1 MDINNLPDP
10 TIIVNQDDK
19 IINLN
24 EEARKLGLVV
34 GAKFEI
40 SDEIE
45 IDGEVYS
52 VRLTDLGDRKIVVL
66 RKAVE
71 SDFYRKLFELSP
83 DGIVIHDGQKIIFAN
98 KRVSEI
104 TGIPHEKLIGMPV
117 FKFIHPEYVNF
128 VAERMEK
135 MLREKKPVPP
145 ALEKF
150 ILPDGR
156 VVSVEVS
163 ASYITYKDRP
173 AILLVVRNVTD
184 KVEMEKRY
192 REFFEN
198 ALDMIIVTDLQ
209 GNFVEVNRE
218 FEKVSGYRK
227 EEVIGKNFREFFS
240 EDEAD
245 YVFKMYNKAF
255 RERKPLYGLEFKFK
269 TKYGVEKVVE
279 GNVRPLVKNGK
290 VTGFLANFKD
300 VTERKRLEEEL
311 LRTNKLLR
319 TINAINEV
327 IVRVKSLDELLTT
340 VIREISSYCRFGWIA
355 IIDKGEKRIVKSFGI
370 ESFDERLLKG
380 VCVAEALKNQRTVI
394 KLSGEHPESCA
405 NWSEHERLNAYF
417 FPLTH
422 RKRVLGILAIYSD
435 FRISEEEIRLM
446 QTLAD
451 DVAFAIDAIRLE
463 RAREESLK
471 QIERNIEQF
480 AILVDK
486 IRNPL
491 AVITGY
497 ADIFGSTEKDKI
509 LEQVRKIEEIIEQL
523 EVGWLESEDVRRLLR
538 GFRDEE
544 NTAG

>member
-269 TKYGVEKVVE
+269 TKYGVE
-279 GNVRPLVKNGK
+279 
-290 VTGFLANFKD
+290 
-300 VTERKRLEEEL
+300 
-311 LRTNKLLR
+311 
-319 TINAINEV
+319 
-327 IVRVKSLDELLTT
+327 
-340 VIREISSYCRFGWIA
+340 
-355 IIDKGEKRIVKSFGI
+355 
-370 ESFDERLLKG
+370 
-380 VCVAEALKNQRTVI
+380 
-394 KLSGEHPESCA
+394 
-405 NWSEHERLNAYF
+405 
-417 FPLTH
+417 
-422 RKRVLGILAIYSD
+422 
-435 FRISEEEIRLM
+435 
-446 QTLAD
+446 
-451 DVAFAIDAIRLE
+451 
-463 RAREESLK
+463 
-471 QIERNIEQF
+471 
-480 AILVDK
+480 
-486 IRNPL
+486 
-491 AVITGY
+491 
-497 ADIFGSTEKDKI
+497 
-509 LEQVRKIEEIIEQL
+509 
-523 EVGWLESEDVRRLLR
+523 RLLR
-538 GFRDEE
+538 EMSGRWLRTGRSQAF
-544 NTAG
+544 